1 MVEKLIEQMELM
13 SIDAV
18 FIYNIHNVRYL
29 SGYKSDDSY
38 LLVTNKKR
46 YFITDPRYTEQ
57 AENECL
63 GFEII
68 NWRKFGSIS
77 DAVAYLIS
85 KENVKRLHI
94 EDSNISFNQ
103 YTQIQKALSVEAVP
117 LKGLIEELRAV
128 KTSEEIECSKK
139 ACQIGDRAFKRIL
152 EDIKPGVTENELSAK
167 LAYYLKSEGSDA
179 RCYENI
185 LISGPRTSLL
195 HGIPS
200 DRKIE
205 AGDLVLMDFGAG
217 YKGYL
222 SDMTRTVVFGKATS
236 KQKEIYE
243 IVKKSVEDMILSI
256 KSGIAARQVYET
268 SLSAMKETKYF
279 NYHYSGV
286 GHGVGLAV
294 HEKPF
299 LGPTSEDIL
308 KTNNVITLE
317 PGIYIPKWGGIRI
330 EEQVLVLEEGC
341 EVMTKSDTHLIELF

>member
-1 MVEKLIEQMELM
+1 
-13 SIDAV
+13 
-18 FIYNIHNVRYL
+18 
-29 SGYKSDDSY
+29 
-38 LLVTNKKR
+38 
-46 YFITDPRYTEQ
+46 
-57 AENECL
+57 
-63 GFEII
+63 
-68 NWRKFGSIS
+68 
-77 DAVAYLIS
+77 
-85 KENVKRLHI
+85 
-94 EDSNISFNQ
+94 
-103 YTQIQKALSVEAVP
+103 
-117 LKGLIEELRAV
+117 
-128 KTSEEIECSKK
+128 
-139 ACQIGDRAFKRIL
+139 
-152 EDIKPGVTENELSAK
+152 
-167 LAYYLKSEGSDA
+167 
-179 RCYENI
+179 
-185 LISGPRTSLL
+185 L